1 MSRRVWSFDD
11 LARFLRYEDPEV
23 RAWAVDRLVRH
34 YDDQATELIAQ
45 YLFDDHEMTPE
56 VVAAHLARHGKP
68 AHIPLLERAVK
79 SLRGLPAARALEA
92 LVRLRAPGAIDQV
105 RAASGRKDF
114 DVECWAQVAEALAGS
129 PEPPARRELRDLL
142 QRRADWFGRPP
153 LFRAALGIVGPDEGR
168 AFLQDWVRS
177 LQWRGLSDDDTAEA
191 FRILM
196 DDLEIDDC
204 GWCFRTNLAG
214 RIDFARTMKAIE
226 AAYDCEVREAIGDAT
241 CERLA
246 AALGGGAWDAIT
258 TTLAKAIR
266 ERARDVRK
274 RGDTLPA
281 RIVEVA
287 EFWGTAEARAAVEGL
302 GQPLRDWVVGLLL
315 SALVKMARYRNYAL
329 AVEKGEGSVEGLLPL
344 LEIETSL
351 LLDTLPA
358 ALGEAVAR
366 LKDDPAA
373 EASARR
379 TVEERCLAIL
389 AARGPFFPQAMA
401 LETLGELRSLSAI
414 DEIIDFLAEENS
426 YLYES
431 AEHAL
436 SLLGEAVI
444 EPARARLASGRTEAD
459 IAHSLLIVLA
469 EIGTPEALRVVVDH
483 LDDFVEA
490 AGAADAARWMA
501 LFGARE
507 LIDPLRRHLSRDVP
521 MVGQAL
527 LLLGAI
533 HNVRVPEENAIRR
546 AIDDYFKQ
554 PDGGEG
560 SGTPPADGSDRYLM

>member
-1 MSRRVWSFDD
+1 MSPRLWSFDD

-23 RAWAVDRLVRH
+23 RAWAVDRLARH
-34 YDDQATELIAQ
+34 YHDQATDVVAQ
-45 YLFDDHEMTPE
+45 YLFDDHEVTPE
-56 VVAAHLARHGKP
+56 LVATHLARHGKP

-79 SLRGLPAARALEA
+79 SLRGLPSARALEA

-114 DVECWAQVAEALAGS
+114 DVECWAHVAEALADS
-129 PEPPARRELRDLL
+129 PEPPARRELRELL
-142 QRRADWFGRPP
+142 KRRADWFGLPP
-153 LFRAALGIVGPDEGR
+153 LFRAALAITGSDDGR
-168 AFLQDWVRS
+168 TLLQDWVRS
-177 LQWRGLSDDDTAEA
+177 LQWRGVSDDDTAEA

-196 DDLEIDDC
+196 DHLEIDDC

-214 RIDFARTMKAIE
+214 RIDFARTLKSIE
-226 AAYDCEVREAIGDAT
+226 SAYDCDVRSALGEAACARI
-241 CERLA
+241 A
-246 AALGGGAWDAIT
+246 AALEGGVWDAIT
-258 TTLAKAIR
+258 ATLARTIR
-266 ERARDVRK
+266 ERAREVRK
-274 RGDTLPA
+274 RGDDLPA

-287 EFWGTAEARAAVEGL
+287 EFWGNAEARAAVEGL

-329 AVEKGEGSVEGLLPL
+329 AVEKGEGDIDALLPL
-344 LEIETSL
+344 LEVETSQ

-358 ALGEAVAR
+358 AFKRAIEKLQ
-366 LKDDPAA
+366 DDPGA
-373 EASARR
+373 EATARR

-401 LETLGELRSLSAI
+401 LEILGELRSLSAI
-414 DEIIDFLAEENS
+414 DEIIEFLAEENS

-436 SLLGEAVI
+436 SALGEAVV
-444 EPARARLASGRTEAD
+444 ETARARLDSGRAD
-459 IAHSLLIVLA
+459 ADTAHSLLIVLA
-469 EIGTPEALRVVVDH
+469 EVGTPEALRVVLDH
-483 LDDFVEA
+483 VDDFVEA

-507 LIDPLRRHLSRDVP
+507 LIEPLRRHLSRDVP

-533 HNVRVPEENAIRR
+533 HNVRVPEENAIRQ

-560 SGTPPADGSDRYLM
+560 SGTPPADGSDKYLM